1 MAHGGL
7 RLDDCHQAWERK
19 AFMRS
24 IPLPDGLDLDNID
37 ARFTQ
42 GELTL
47 RFPKAGTPSPSVRK
61 IDIE

>member
-1 MAHGGL
+1 
-7 RLDDCHQAWERK
+7 
-19 AFMRS
+19 MRS